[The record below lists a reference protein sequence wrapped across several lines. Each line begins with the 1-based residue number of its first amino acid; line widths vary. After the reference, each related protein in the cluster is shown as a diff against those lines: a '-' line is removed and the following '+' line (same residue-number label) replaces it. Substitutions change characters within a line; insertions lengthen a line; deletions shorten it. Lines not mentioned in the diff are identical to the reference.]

1 MDCKEDINELLARY
15 FAKEELT
22 GAQQQVLDEWISANR
37 EEFERMQRV
46 VEAPVKKPEPAEF
59 NAEAA
64 WEKVESRLENKS
76 FWLGIRSHIGMMI
89 SAAACVL
96 FVVAL
101 ATGILSAQPGGRIY
115 GICQLGHE
123 AETSVAARQFGSGA
137 LSACHGEVHTGG

>member
-76 FWLGIRSHIGMMI
+76 FWLGIRPHIG
-89 SAAACVL
+89 
-96 FVVAL
+96 
-101 ATGILSAQPGGRIY
+101 
-115 GICQLGHE
+115 
-123 AETSVAARQFGSGA
+123 
-137 LSACHGEVHTGG
+137 

>member
-37 EEFERMQRV
+37 KEFERMQRV

-64 WEKVESRLENKS
+64 WEKVESRKTKGRLSSQFLVHIQLRTCIPCRISRHEP
-76 FWLGIRSHIGMMI
+76 IRF
-89 SAAACVL
+89 L
-96 FVVAL
+96 
-101 ATGILSAQPGGRIY
+101 TG
-115 GICQLGHE
+115 
-123 AETSVAARQFGSGA
+123 FK
-137 LSACHGEVHTGG
+137 